1 MRQAFK
7 FQGKWRVKRLRADI
21 RDVGV
26 RKCRLNGGNA
36 LEHRSVISLRALGGL
51 HLKSSVSVYIFI
63 GCESQETS
71 SRKCGGT

>member
-36 LEHRSVISLRALGGL
+36 LEHRSVISFRALGGL
-51 HLKSSVSVYIFI
+51 HLKRRLKHTDNAKS
-63 GCESQETS
+63 GAAT
-71 SRKCGGT
+71 RDM